1 MIRRPPR
8 STRTDTLFPYSTLFR
23 SGALDPPD
31 RLAAPLV
38 DHSLAVAQGAEV
50 HGHRGAGQLGP
61 RARVPRLDEGYR
73 GKSRTDRADHGR
85 GGGQEAAAA
94 MVDRPSVFDRIKHS
108 FIGHPALRKSF
119 GR

>member
-1 MIRRPPR
+1 MNRRPPR
-8 STRTDTLFPYSTLFR
+8 STRTDTLFPYTTLVR
-23 SGALDPPD
+23 S
-31 RLAAPLV
+31 
-38 DHSLAVAQGAEV
+38 V
-50 HGHRGAGQLGP
+50 HGHRGACQLGAG
-61 RARVPRLDEGYR
+61 ARVPRLDEGYR

-119 GR
+119 GRSSLAAPADRKSVV